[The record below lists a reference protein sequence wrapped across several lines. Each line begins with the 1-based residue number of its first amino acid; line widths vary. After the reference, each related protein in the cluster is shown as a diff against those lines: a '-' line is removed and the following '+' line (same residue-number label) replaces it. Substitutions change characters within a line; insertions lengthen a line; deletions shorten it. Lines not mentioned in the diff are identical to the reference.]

1 MSPCLLKDVRRLPD
15 SRATGPVNISKRGR
29 QEPASQ
35 STAPAGESAGAD
47 APKGPPPD
55 ISNWIAEVSHELR
68 LPLANIRLLVETLL
82 DGALEDE
89 EVARR
94 MLKRAYQEIERLQSL
109 VVNLLSVEQVAEKR
123 GELKAEWISLVE
135 RAAYA
140 AETVGEQANAKDISV
155 KISVPSGAQILANAE
170 QFDQVLLNLVENA
183 VKFTPKG
190 GTIVIRQG
198 RTATS
203 VAVEDTGIGIAEADL
218 AKIFQRF
225 YRVDRGKGSTGL
237 GLSIVKHIAELHNA
251 KILVESIEGKGSTF
265 ELQFPDGG
273 NI

>member
-1 MSPCLLKDVRRLPD
+1 MPD
-15 SRATGPVNISKRGR
+15 SRITGPVNISKGGR
-29 QEPASQ
+29 QESASPAQGNS
-35 STAPAGESAGAD
+35 SPATEQPAVDQGKAA
-47 APKGPPPD
+47 AQPAD

-123 GELKAEWISLVE
+123 DDLKAEWISLRE

-140 AETVGEQANAKDISV
+140 ADTVAEQANAKDINL
-155 KISVPSGAQILANAE
+155 KITVDSGAQIFANPV

-183 VKFTPKG
+183 VKFTPKS

-198 RTATS
+198 ATPSS
-203 VAVEDTGIGIAEADL
+203 VAVQDSGIGIAAADL
-218 AKIFQRF
+218 PKIFQRF

-251 KILVESIEGKGSTF
+251 KISVESVEGKGSTF
-265 ELQFPDGG
+265 ELQFPDAR
-273 NI
+273 NPESHHQS